1 MMQDEVA
8 SFTVKEAHRHDVCRH
23 SSPGRFPFGFI
34 KTRKTAQADEGPI
47 KAASTDHNTSRSA
60 PAFRTLETTT
70 RGRRAMRTFND
81 LSLARKRYHESIGH
95 DDSRF
100 PEGHSQVEYPKRA
113 SRKSSR
119 TRSAPPERILPSTQV
134 ATSTDPV
141 KKDTPI
147 AEPGSIAQK
156 LSPLIKMMHRPQ
168 QASASR
174 YINRSGKHVEG
185 YETHCSSSETQ
196 KNKQRP
202 QDIVTRKSWQKV
214 WPTVIEHNPTTPDQ
228 AETARGD
235 ASRDSKVEGAGKV
248 RDA

>member
-1 MMQDEVA
+1 MFDKAAFE
-8 SFTVKEAHRHDVCRH
+8 TVKDTHRHDFCRH

-47 KAASTDHNTSRSA
+47 KAASTDHNISRSA
-60 PAFRTLETTT
+60 PAFRRLETTT
-70 RGRRAMRTFND
+70 SSWPAMRAFKD

-119 TRSAPPERILPSTQV
+119 TRSAPPRRTLPSTEV
-134 ATSTDPV
+134 APSTDPV
-141 KKDTPI
+141 KNDTSV

-156 LSPLIKMMHRPQ
+156 SSPLINMMHRPH

-185 YETHCSSSETQ
+185 YETHCSTLETQ
-196 KNKQRP
+196 KHKQRP
-202 QDIVTRKSWQKV
+202 QNIVTRKTWQKV

-228 AETARGD
+228 AETAGGD
-235 ASRDSKVEGAGKV
+235 LAKDAKVEVAGKV